1 VKIDQQL
8 TVSQLKANHKAL
20 LEDIQSSER
29 KRARLDTSIKRRKQR
44 LNRLESQIALIG
56 NSDIALPVMSDSY

>member
-1 VKIDQQL
+1 MKIDQQL

-56 NSDIALPVMSDSY
+56 SSDVTLPVMSDSY

>member
-1 VKIDQQL
+1 MKL
-8 TVSQLKANHKAL
+8 EPEMTLSQLKANYKVL

-29 KRARLDTSIKRRKQR
+29 KRARLDTSIKQRKQR

-56 NSDIALPVMSDSY
+56 NSDITLPVMSDSY